1 MEASNNAHVPGGVL
15 LKTQA
20 TLFVKL
26 FHMKPF
32 LGNIAHIISIVS

>member
-1 MEASNNAHVPGGVL
+1 MEASDNANVPGGVL

-20 TLFVKL
+20 TLFVKV

-32 LGNIAHIISIVS
+32 LGNIAHITSIVS